1 MATITNH
8 GGNCCGMRH
17 IHGFYNGRVQDLR
30 ELTDLTSR
38 YSIGTRYQLE
48 VILSDA
54 QTRDGPALVAELARL
69 GYVYTSSWSGNHET
83 PVHLFLRAHT
93 RLALSNAHFYNRWVN
108 DLNGQ
113 LPHPD
118 LGGVLPPIGRNAV
131 VADPPPLAVGDR
143 VLVLRGTRQ
152 GHRGTVH
159 SIGGAFNSYQIR
171 YDSDGHIS
179 TFSYRPS
186 VELIDAEPVVAAP
199 PAPPTVFRHPNFEEL
214 TFFPLREA
222 PPQLEPRRLILSQF
236 YCIFRESGNASR
248 VFPTLEE
255 GTRAFPRAT
264 EWHERKVYSDGEIVE
279 GPVNHG

>member
-1 MATITNH
+1 
-8 GGNCCGMRH
+8 MRH
-17 IHGFYNGRVQDLR
+17 IHGFFNGRAQDLR
-30 ELTDLTSR
+30 DLTNLTEQGSN
-38 YSIGTRYQLE
+38 GTCYQLE
-48 VILSDA
+48 VILSDG
-54 QTRDGPALVAELARL
+54 QTRDDPALVAELARL

-118 LGGVLPPIGRNAV
+118 LGGVLPPVGRVAV
-131 VADPPPLAVGDR
+131 GRRLPMYNYLLDGDR
-143 VLVLRGTRQ
+143 VRVNSPMSQFHRQEATVVRFTEDYHTGGMRAVIDLRTRL
-152 GHRGTVH
+152 GNEGE
-159 SIGGAFNSYQIR
+159 
-171 YDSDGHIS
+171 IS
-179 TFSYRPS
+179 VMNLQRVDQP
-186 VELIDAEPVVAAP
+186 EEPVAAP
-199 PAPPTVFRHPNFEEL
+199 PLRHPNHANLAFA
-214 TFFPLREA
+214 EA
-222 PPQLEPRRLILSQF
+222 RDVIVEQPAPRRLILSQF
-236 YCIFRESGNASR
+236 YCIFRDTGNASR

>member
-1 MATITNH
+1 
-8 GGNCCGMRH
+8 
-17 IHGFYNGRVQDLR
+17 
-30 ELTDLTSR
+30 
-38 YSIGTRYQLE
+38 
-48 VILSDA
+48 
-54 QTRDGPALVAELARL
+54 L

-118 LGGVLPPIGRNAV
+118 LGGVLPPIRVVTVGRRLPAYNYLL
-131 VADPPPLAVGDR
+131 DGDR
-143 VLVLRGTRQ
+143 VRVDSPMSQFNRQVATIVRFIEDYNAGTMRAVINLRTRLGNEGEISVNNLVRIDEQPAAEQAGLQYRHAAHAELRFAEARD
-152 GHRGTVH
+152 V
-159 SIGGAFNSYQIR
+159 I
-171 YDSDGHIS
+171 
-179 TFSYRPS
+179 
-186 VELIDAEPVVAAP
+186 VEQPD
-199 PAPPTVFRHPNFEEL
+199 
-214 TFFPLREA
+214 
-222 PPQLEPRRLILSQF
+222 PRRLILSQF
-236 YCIFRESGNASR
+236 YCIFRDTGNASR